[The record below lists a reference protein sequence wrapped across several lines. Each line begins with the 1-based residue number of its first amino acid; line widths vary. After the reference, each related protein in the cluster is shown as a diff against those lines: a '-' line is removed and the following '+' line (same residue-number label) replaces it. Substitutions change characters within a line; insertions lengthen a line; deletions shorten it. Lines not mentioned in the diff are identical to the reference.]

1 MYRRDVAVGS
11 SITFV
16 GPSSEWIRID
26 VLSIADDRVQIG
38 VAWPEAYPPR
48 GNEYRVRLGRFRVR
62 VLKLVGA
69 GRVQLGIDMPA
80 GFHSIAREAL
90 PFVEAPT
97 EPPAPTVPQEKRA
110 VDAAPATKQRAT
122 NGHTRKRSLPR
133 RRRRGRHRGDGHEEG
148 TGAAHSTAAENAVA
162 AASRPISKGALTRL
176 LSRNSS
182 RLR

>member
-26 VLSIADDRVQIG
+26 VLSIADGRVQIG
-38 VAWPEAYPPR
+38 VAWPEAYPPH
-48 GNEYRVRLGRFRVR
+48 GNEHRVRLGRFRVR

-69 GRVQLGIDMPA
+69 DRVQIGIDMPP

-90 PFVEAPT
+90 PFFETPT
-97 EPPAPTVPQEKRA
+97 EPPVQMGHQEKGA
-110 VDAAPATKQRAT
+110 EDDAPAAKQRAT

-133 RRRRGRHRGDGHEEG
+133 RRRRGRRGGDGREEG

-162 AASRPISKGALTRL
+162 TASRPISKGALNRL
-176 LSRNSS
+176 LVRNSS